1 MGESDNKSKKG
12 MVDGRIAHRGPYCRC
27 LSPHC
32 RAMAT
37 ELMRFRVRPVPHTR
51 YLMGLCGWR
60 LHGELQ
66 LEDLLQPR
74 GQMPR
79 E

>member
-1 MGESDNKSKKG
+1 
-12 MVDGRIAHRGPYCRC
+12 
-27 LSPHC
+27 
-32 RAMAT
+32 MAT
-37 ELMRFRVRPVPHTR
+37 ELMRFRVRPVPHAR